1 MRGEGCLEGLKAE
14 AETQRMN
21 AWIDGKESM
30 LVAQC
35 LGRMAIATSRHVSK
49 EQMIDIN
56 CAIAM
61 EASQTQMNRRNTAG
75 KTYLGIRRAGEY
87 WDERK
92 AIKCAIWRKSR

>member
-1 MRGEGCLEGLKAE
+1 MRGGVHLEGLEAE

-35 LGRMAIATSRHVSK
+35 LGRLVIGTSWHVR
-49 EQMIDIN
+49 QGRMIDIN

-61 EASQTQMNRRNTAG
+61 EVSQIQANHRNTTG
-75 KTYLGIRRAGEY
+75 KTYLVIRLAGDH
-87 WDERK
+87 WVERK
-92 AIKCAIWRKSR
+92 AIECAIWRKSR